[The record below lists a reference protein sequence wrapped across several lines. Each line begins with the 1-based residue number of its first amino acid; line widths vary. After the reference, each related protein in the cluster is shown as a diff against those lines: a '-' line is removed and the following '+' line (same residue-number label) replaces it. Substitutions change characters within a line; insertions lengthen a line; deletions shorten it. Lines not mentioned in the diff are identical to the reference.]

1 MQNKDEI
8 EDYGKRA
15 QRLDAMHAAF
25 EYSVNHIIKTLK
37 EKGFCVSR
45 TDFAI
50 VELDSYNFNGTIV
63 FQPQGEEI
71 ASLEYDKWGHARGTD
86 YNDFLEAI
94 KKYIKEKE
102 NDEIDR

>member
-1 MQNKDEI
+1 MRNKDEI
-8 EDYGKRA
+8 KDYKKKA
-15 QRLDAMHAAF
+15 QRLDAMHAVLD
-25 EYSVNHIIKTLK
+25 EYLINHIIKTLK
-37 EKGFCVSR
+37 EKGFCVSK

-50 VELDSYNFNGTIV
+50 ACLNPDDFNGSIV

-71 ASLEYDKWGHARGTD
+71 TALTIKWGYARGTD

>member
-1 MQNKDEI
+1 MQNKDETK
-8 EDYGKRA
+8 DYEKRA
-15 QRLDAMHAAF
+15 QRLDAMHAVLD
-25 EYSVNHIIKTLK
+25 EYLANHIIKTLK
-37 EKGFCVSR
+37 EKRFCVSK

-50 VELDSYNFNGTIV
+50 AGLKPDDFKGSIV

-71 ASLEYDKWGHARGTD
+71 AALTIKWGYVRGTD

-94 KKYIKEKE
+94 KNYIKEKE